1 MCIITKA
8 NIFAKVQTKSFG
20 RVSFCDVAYIGGYV
34 VNSGPSTLSILSILS
49 MI

>member
-1 MCIITKA
+1 VCTIASA

-20 RVSFCDVAYIGGYV
+20 RFSFCDVAYIGGYV
-34 VNSGPSTLSILSILS
+34 VNSGLSTLSVLSILS